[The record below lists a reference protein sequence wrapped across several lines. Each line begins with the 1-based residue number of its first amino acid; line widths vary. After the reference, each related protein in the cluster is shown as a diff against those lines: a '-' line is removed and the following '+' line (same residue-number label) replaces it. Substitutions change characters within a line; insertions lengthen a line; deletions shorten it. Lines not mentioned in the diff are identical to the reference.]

1 MITIKTDR
9 LTIRE
14 SSGRDFSRIYA
25 MLLSGRRK
33 AGESLDLSGSCAG
46 PGTDRP
52 GSGSQGASYSRD
64 TSDSQDASYS
74 RDTFGSQDASYS
86 RDTSCSQEDSAGSEF
101 MILDVS
107 EEEDEELEKYLAYI
121 HTVYSVFGFGLW
133 SVVLKKTGEVIG
145 WCGLQPIGN
154 EDTPLGRIELG
165 YLIDRE
171 HRRSGY
177 GYEACRAILDFGFEK
192 LELDEVYA
200 QIDERNRASLRMA
213 RKLGFTRQEGGLW
226 AVVRSKRGFCE

>member
-1 MITIKTDR
+1 MIRIETDR
-9 LTIRE
+9 LIIRE

-52 GSGSQGASYSRD
+52 GSGSQG
-64 TSDSQDASYS
+64 
-74 RDTFGSQDASYS
+74 ASYS

-226 AVVRSKRGFCE
+226 AVVRSKCGFCE

>member
-1 MITIKTDR
+1 MIRIETDR
-9 LTIRE
+9 LIIRE

-52 GSGSQGASYSRD
+52 GSGSQG
-64 TSDSQDASYS
+64 
-74 RDTFGSQDASYS
+74 ASYS

>member
-1 MITIKTDR
+1 MIRIETDR
-9 LTIRE
+9 LIIRE

-64 TSDSQDASYS
+64 TS
-74 RDTFGSQDASYS
+74 G
-86 RDTSCSQEDSAGSEF
+86 SQEDSAGSEF

-165 YLIDRE
+165 YLINRE